1 MLRQSTLRCTTI
13 LLEKKIQGNE
23 IDLTPVNTKDQVAD
37 ILCKMKKW
45 QPSTLILSIEKH
57 V

>member
-13 LLEKKIQGNE
+13 LLEKKFQGNE
-23 IDLTPVNTKDQVAD
+23 IDLTHVNTKDQVAD